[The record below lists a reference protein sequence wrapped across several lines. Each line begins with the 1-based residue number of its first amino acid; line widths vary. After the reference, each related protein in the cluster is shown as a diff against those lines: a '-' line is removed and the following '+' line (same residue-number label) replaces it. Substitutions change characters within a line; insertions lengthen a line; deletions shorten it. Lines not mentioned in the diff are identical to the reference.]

1 MPSTTTKAAS
11 PLSDAQRHELQR
23 AIESVVVAHAGLN
36 DVPDDAADNS
46 LRLAAASSAGLHIC
60 ETLQKEAVLNARR
73 AGRSW
78 AELGALMGI
87 TRQAA
92 QQRFTPSA
100 SKEWFVQ
107 EWVASFEGRDIRVR
121 NSWNG
126 GIRLFIDDAQV
137 AENRQLFAIDGRR
150 PLLSTSVPREG
161 GAPFLV
167 EVFAQ
172 ALFSVSVK
180 IVVDGKQVGGEVF

>member
-1 MPSTTTKAAS
+1 MTTATTSQPS
-11 PLSDAQRHELQR
+11 PLSSEQRQSLQR
-23 AIESVVVAHAGLN
+23 AIESTVVAHAGLS
-36 DVPDDAADNS
+36 DAPDDDAENA
-46 LRLAAASSAGLHIC
+46 LRLAASSSAGLQIC
-60 ETLQKEAVLNARR
+60 EALQKEAVQNARR

-92 QQRFTPSA
+92 QQRFAPSA

-107 EWVASFEGRDIRVR
+107 EWIATFEGHELMVR

-126 GIRLFIDDAQV
+126 GIRLFVDGQQV
-137 AENRQLFAIDGRR
+137 AENRQLFAFGKDKA
-150 PLLSTSVPREG
+150 LLSVAVPREKG
-161 GAPFLV
+161 EPFVV
-167 EVFAQ
+167 EVYAY
-172 ALFSVSVK
+172 AIFSVSVK

>member
-1 MPSTTTKAAS
+1 MTTATPTQPG
-11 PLSDAQRHELQR
+11 PLSNEQRQSLRR
-23 AIESVVVAHAGLN
+23 AIESAVIDHAALTEAS
-36 DVPDDAADNS
+36 DDAGNA
-46 LRLAAASSAGLHIC
+46 LRLAAASSAGLQVC
-60 ETLQKEAVLNARR
+60 EHLQKEAVQNARR

-78 AELGALMGI
+78 SELGALMGI

-92 QQRFTPSA
+92 QQRFAPSA

-107 EWVASFEGRDIRVR
+107 EWIATFEAHELMVR

-126 GIRLFIDDAQV
+126 GIRLFVDGEQV
-137 AENRQLFAIDGRR
+137 AENRQMLALSKEE
-150 PLLSTSVPREG
+150 PLLSASVAREKG
-161 GAPFLV
+161 EPFLV
-167 EVFAQ
+167 EVFAH